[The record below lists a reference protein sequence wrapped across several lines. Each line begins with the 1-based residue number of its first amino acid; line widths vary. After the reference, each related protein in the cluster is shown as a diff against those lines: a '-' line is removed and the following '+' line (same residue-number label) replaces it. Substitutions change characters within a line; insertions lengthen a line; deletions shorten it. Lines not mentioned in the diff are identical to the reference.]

1 MPGLFGVLDVAK
13 WATLA
18 QQANIEVVGHNI
30 ANVNTPGYSRQKVL
44 LETGPS
50 VTTAIGQMGTGV
62 RAVAVQ
68 REYDKFISAQLNFE
82 KQLLGNWKTQN
93 YNFQRIEGIFTE
105 SSELGLSMT
114 MDEFWNAWQA
124 LANNSSGQAERVGL
138 ISIGETMAVDFNKMY
153 EELYTT
159 QTDINSSVK
168 GVVDGINALVDQ
180 IVELNERIS
189 SIEVGKDNANDF
201 RDQRDVVLDELAG
214 KVGFTSF
221 EDSNG
226 QTTIFL
232 ENGSPLVQGRIGW
245 HLAVTVDTTN
255 NNFYDVGWDDG
266 TGSTTDVSSSITRGE
281 LRGLLEMRD
290 TTIPSYLKKVD
301 KLAAGIINEVNKLHY
316 YGYGLDG
323 STENNFFNP
332 LTVSTGVSENNTG
345 GASINTGA
353 VYDNT
358 VLTLDDY
365 EIRFTGAAAF
375 EIYNVTEGTQVM
387 TARINSG
394 VDSDGDFAYT
404 SGSNIEFEG
413 IRVVI
418 TTGGSGPANGD
429 IFTVN
434 STEDSAKDMTV
445 NTVIVSNV
453 NKIAASEGSG
463 GDDNLNALSIAA
475 LRDGNYMSNSTT
487 SFSGYYNS
495 LVGEVGVD
503 ISSSSRT
510 LLFKQTMVDQL
521 SDRKG
526 SLSGVNLDE
535 EMANLMRY
543 QQAYTAAARM
553 INVVKEMLDELL
565 NIL

>member
-18 QQANIEVVGHNI
+18 QQANIEVIGHNI

-180 IVELNERIS
+180 IVELNKKIS

-445 NTVIVSNV
+445 NTVIVSDV
-453 NKIAASEGSG
+453 NKIAASEGNG

-475 LRDGNYMSNSTT
+475 LRDGNYMNNSTT

-521 SDRKG
+521 SDRKK

-553 INVVKEMLDELL
+553 INVVNEMLNELL

>member
-138 ISIGETMAVDFNKMY
+138 ISIGETMASDFNKMY

-180 IVELNERIS
+180 IVELNKKIS

-453 NKIAASEGSG
+453 NKIAASEGNG

-521 SDRKG
+521 SDRKK

>member
-180 IVELNERIS
+180 IVELNKKIS

-365 EIRFTGAAAF
+365 EIRFTAAAVF

-394 VDSDGDFAYT
+394 VDADGTFAYT

-553 INVVKEMLDELL
+553 INVVNEMLNELL

>member
-82 KQLLGNWKTQN
+82 KQLLGNWKAQD

-138 ISIGETMAVDFNKMY
+138 LSIGETMASDFNKMY

-180 IVELNERIS
+180 IVELNKKIS

-418 TTGGSGPANGD
+418 TTGGSAPANGD

-453 NKIAASEGSG
+453 NKIAASEGNG

-553 INVVKEMLDELL
+553 INVVNEMLNELL